1 MANNTR
7 ERFLAVALDQFA
19 ERGFD
24 GVSIAGIADVLGLSK
39 QALLH
44 HFESKEKLYG
54 EVLDGISRAFQERIE
69 ATDATPKN
77 DRDAIAALLAALV
90 QDHRQHPQQ
99 TRLLMRELLDNSRR
113 AERASHWYLRGFL
126 DALVDRVHALPQWG
140 SAGRHHAAAAVYQF
154 LGAINYFA
162 VSSPTLKAMF
172 SDEFYADMDDCF
184 DAQLEQLI
192 RAGLAAGPA
201 SVRLEARQRNA

>member
-7 ERFLAVALDQFA
+7 ERFLAVALEQFA
-19 ERGFD
+19 EGGFD

>member
-1 MANNTR
+1 MAKNTR
-7 ERFLAVALDQFA
+7 DRLLAVALEQFA

-69 ATDATPKN
+69 ATDASG
-77 DRDAIAALLAALV
+77 RDDTEAITALLTALV

-99 TRLLMRELLDNSRR
+99 TRLLMRELLDNPRR

-126 DALVDRVHALPQWG
+126 DALVDRVHALPHWR
-140 SAGRHHAAAAVYQF
+140 SAGRHHAATAVYQF

-172 SDEFYADMDDCF
+172 SEAFYEDMDACF
-184 DAQLEQLI
+184 DAQLEQII

-201 SVRLEARQRNA
+201 DLCARKSA